1 MPSNRVTV
9 MSGDTRESEGQ
20 RSPALVMAA
29 CVPFYAVLPWL
40 ISKSVSESAIQLDFV
55 GVWFLAFAVVSG
67 VAVRAFPP
75 IKDSPRQGP
84 AALVRNHGRVI
95 YVVLGTALSG
105 SWLLFVLASQF
116 TDIAVVTVVWEF
128 WPVLFALF
136 AMASWFE
143 KLTSKGLVSKGLT
156 SKGLTSK
163 ALTFKW
169 LKSGASADR
178 SRIETLALLLIA
190 GVAVSVAVLSE
201 HGESGEGSSAWILG
215 TVLACVASASAA
227 AEGAVAALAGKD
239 TRQAAES
246 RRAATES
253 AVGSGSGHLSVW
265 SRVAISTSTTALA
278 RLVAGLALVGGAV
291 ALGGFPSGQTIWLGV
306 VVGICE
312 GCGNLVFNAASQLAL
327 GRSAVQLAWTN
338 SIYYAVPV
346 GALALLGVT
355 GSVDLARPE
364 MLVVGGAGV
373 IAINMIMHLDPEGTG
388 DRSGIVSGGHGY
400 RAVVIALWAC
410 GAAVTFREDWVPDSL
425 ASSSVVEYWAMIGT
439 CATVFVLIMSF
450 RASRLAERR
459 ALMDEMMLRLHS
471 RVLHLDR
478 THELRDGR
486 KIASHLRRLDTAHK
500 PGDLRDRYLKI
511 RKRITVQQASRK
523 DPRDQRVLEELMTD
537 INVFT
542 NLRQQGRNFAERAVM
557 VLFAGLT
564 VLLAL
569 LVRPI
574 GTTDPAAAFTNDVV
588 AMVIAAAFCFLVFD
602 MVDKRRETDA
612 PVVRKVSR
620 GSEGKD
626 AQPPG
631 WRLELLSY
639 ADPVAHRWIAGLL
652 GFAVFVV
659 FVVILYHK
667 WLIPW
672 PPTDAGSL

>member
-1 MPSNRVTV
+1 
-9 MSGDTRESEGQ
+9 
-20 RSPALVMAA
+20 MAA

-40 ISKSVSESAIQLDFV
+40 ISQSSSESPVPLDFV
-55 GVWFLAFAVVSG
+55 GVWFLAFAIVSG
-67 VAVRAFPP
+67 VVVRAFPP
-75 IKDSPRQGP
+75 IEPSSRRGP
-84 AALVRNHGRVI
+84 VALVRDHGRAI

-105 SWLLFVLASQF
+105 SWLLFVMAAQF

-128 WPVLFALF
+128 WPALFALF
-136 AMASWFE
+136 AMANWFE
-143 KLTSKGLVSKGLT
+143 RLTSKR
-156 SKGLTSK
+156 
-163 ALTFKW
+163 
-169 LKSGASADR
+169 LKSSASADR

-201 HGESGEGSSAWILG
+201 HGGRGEGSSAWVLG

-227 AEGAVAALAGKD
+227 AEGTVAALAGKD

-246 RRAATES
+246 RRAAIRS
-253 AVGSGSGHLSVW
+253 AAASGSGDLSVR

-278 RLVAGLALVGGAV
+278 RFVAGLAFVGVSV
-291 ALGGFPSGQTIWLGV
+291 ALGGFPSGRTVWLGV

-312 GCGNLVFNAASQLAL
+312 GCGNIVFNAASQLAL

-346 GALALLGVT
+346 GALALLGAT

-373 IAINMIMHLDPEGTG
+373 IAINMIMHLDPEGTS

-400 RAVVIALWAC
+400 RAVVIALWVC
-410 GAAVTFREDWVPDSL
+410 GTAVTFREDWVPDPL
-425 ASSSVVEYWAMIGT
+425 ASSSVVEYWGMIGT

-459 ALMDEMMLRLHS
+459 ARMDEMMLRLHS

-478 THELRDGR
+478 TRELVDGE
-486 KIASHLRRLDTAHK
+486 KIASHLRELDTAHK
-500 PGDLRDRYLKI
+500 PGDLRDMYLKI
-511 RKRITVQQASRK
+511 RKSITVQQASRK
-523 DPRDQRVLEELMTD
+523 DAHDQRILEELMTD

-557 VLFAGLT
+557 ILFAGLT

-569 LVRPI
+569 LVRPT

-602 MVDKRRETDA
+602 MIDKRRETDA
-612 PVVRKVSR
+612 PVVRKVSQKSQ
-620 GSEGKD
+620 GTD

-652 GFAVFVV
+652 GFVVFVV
-659 FVVILYHK
+659 FLVILYHK
-667 WLIPW
+667 WLDVEPW
-672 PPTDAGSL
+672 FESATHNRVPAQARILSVAPSL